1 MEKNFV
7 IENIT
12 FFDKREGE
20 VVTTEELSV
29 TENGEYT
36 ADAGK
41 AYKKVTVD
49 VDGGV
54 PVLVLTHNGGSGGG
68 AGDDVVTNLDELN
81 ALGATNEQILLTANE
96 NLTTAFSF
104 DGGDYY
110 DIYPFVVT
118 KSDNVYSGVTLGG
131 DQGNY
136 AVLTINI
143 NKTTGAIGIST
154 QE

>member
-7 IENIT
+7 LENIT
-12 FFDKREGE
+12 FFDKREGK

-41 AYKKVTVD
+41 AYSKVTVD
-49 VDGGV
+49 VSGGI
-54 PVLVLTHNGGSGGG
+54 PVLVLTHSGGSGGG

-96 NLTTAFSF
+96 NMTTAFSF

-118 KSDNVYSGVTLGG
+118 KSDNVYSGVTCGG
-131 DQGNY
+131 MTGSY
-136 AVLTINI
+136 YLLTISI
-143 NKTTGAIGIST
+143 NKTTGVISISYN
-154 QE
+154 